1 MSEMAT
7 LPRPNVHVGRADARA
22 VPSSAV
28 QPSLDFARA
37 EAMQSTLDN
46 LESRVRERTAQL
58 EAQVIERHKAEE
70 HLRELATR
78 LLQVQDDECR
88 RIARELHDSA
98 GQYLAAIQMNLS
110 ALQKDAPAFDAAHAR
125 RIDDSIE
132 MASRCTT
139 EIRTISYLLHP
150 PLLDEMGLAS
160 ALELYA
166 EGFAER
172 SGIRVDLDVPDDLGR
187 LPAETEIAMF
197 RIVQQGLAN
206 IHRHSKSRVAKI
218 HIRHDAEATTMK
230 IADEGRGI
238 APALLCEINSG
249 TRLIGVG
256 IAGMRERI
264 GVMNGRFQIS
274 SSRCGTTIE
283 ISLPV
288 AESTGPGQC

>member
-1 MSEMAT
+1 
-7 LPRPNVHVGRADARA
+7 
-22 VPSSAV
+22 
-28 QPSLDFARA
+28 
-37 EAMQSTLDN
+37 MQSTLDN

-206 IHRHSKSRVAKI
+206 IHRHSRSRVAKI
-218 HIRHDAEATTMK
+218 HIKQDAEATTLK
-230 IADEGRGI
+230 IVDEGRGI

-249 TRLIGVG
+249 TTLIGVG

-264 GVMNGRFQIS
+264 GAMNGRFYIS
-274 SSRCGTTIE
+274 SSPRGTTIE
-283 ISLPV
+283 VSLPV
-288 AESTGPGQC
+288 AESSNPGQC

>member
-1 MSEMAT
+1 MSEIAT
-7 LPRPNVHVGRADARA
+7 SPRPAARDSRPA
-22 VPSSAV
+22 APSTQSAGNS
-28 QPSLDFARA
+28 PSLDFTRA
-37 EAMQSTLDN
+37 AAMQSTLDN
-46 LESRVRERTAQL
+46 LESRVRERTMEL
-58 EAQVIERHKAEE
+58 EAQVVERQKVEQR
-70 HLRELATR
+70 LRELATR

-110 ALQKDAPAFDAAHAR
+110 ALQKDARALGTAQAR
-125 RIDDSIE
+125 RIDDSLE
-132 MASRCTT
+132 LASRCTT

-150 PLLDEMGLAS
+150 PLLDEMGLAF
-160 ALELYA
+160 ALALYA

-206 IHRHSKSRVAKI
+206 IHRHSGSRVAKI
-218 HIRHDAEATTMK
+218 HIRQDAEATTLK

-264 GVMNGRFQIS
+264 GAMNGRFHIGS
-274 SSRCGTTIE
+274 NSRGTTIE
-283 ISLPV
+283 VSLPV
-288 AESTGPGQC
+288 AESSGPGQC